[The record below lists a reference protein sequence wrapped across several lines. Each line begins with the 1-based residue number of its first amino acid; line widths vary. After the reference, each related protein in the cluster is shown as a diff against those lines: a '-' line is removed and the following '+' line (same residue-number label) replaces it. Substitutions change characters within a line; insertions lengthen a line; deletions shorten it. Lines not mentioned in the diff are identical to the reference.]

1 VTDSGEAGEA
11 LYLDVENVLDL
22 YAEVFGCTLQEAEDQ
37 LLSRDGLEAALAR
50 PQTYALYQEADTA
63 LQAAVLAH
71 GIAEGQHFVE
81 GNKRT
86 ALAALRTFLLIN
98 GYDVNASQA
107 ERAAWILDLSSGL
120 SVEGLAARIRPAL
133 IAR

>member
-1 VTDSGEAGEA
+1 VTGSGDAGEA

-22 YAEVFGCTLQEAEDQ
+22 YAEIFGCTLQEAEDQ

-50 PQTYALYQEADTA
+50 PQSYALYQEADIA

-71 GIAEGQHFVE
+71 GIAAGQHLVE

-86 ALAALRTFLLIN
+86 ALAALRTFLYVN
-98 GYDVNASQA
+98 GYGVSAPQA

-120 SVEGLAARIRPAL
+120 SVDGLAARIWPAL
-133 IAR
+133 TAR

>member
-1 VTDSGEAGEA
+1 MTDSGEGGEA

-22 YAEVFGCTLQEAEDQ
+22 YAEIFNSTVQEAEDQ

-50 PQTYALYQEADTA
+50 PQSYALYQEGDLA

-86 ALAALRTFLLIN
+86 ALAALRTFLFVN
-98 GYDVNASQA
+98 GYDVSASQA
-107 ERAAWILDLSSGL
+107 ERAAWILDLSSGQTI
-120 SVEGLAARIRPAL
+120 EQLAARIRSAL
-133 IAR
+133 IPH